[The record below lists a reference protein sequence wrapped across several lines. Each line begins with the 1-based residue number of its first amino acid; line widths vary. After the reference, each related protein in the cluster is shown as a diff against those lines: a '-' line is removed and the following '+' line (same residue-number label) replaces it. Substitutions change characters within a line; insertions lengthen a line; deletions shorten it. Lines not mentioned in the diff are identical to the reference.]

1 MLLHKKVCELYGIN
15 RNELA
20 EMLGV
25 AKTTLDSWSD
35 QSRMTKASKFTL
47 ELMIDNFEK
56 TALLKSLRDNFSKL
70 NAFDSI
76 KTETMAVSES
86 GSSKEVSD
94 VHKELIDRIN
104 FILLE
109 TNTNIIEASRKM
121 RSESFEELDKILKM
135 QIYPSNSFLRSFSIS
150 FSISYDWL
158 ISGNGHPFEFP
169 MTSVQGRKN
178 ISLNTEKIYL
188 FYNEDE
194 KDGNYL
200 KGMLQERDGNFFS
213 LAIGLSL
220 NFDTP
225 LNSADCLHL
234 ADLYEI
240 FDKCVGII
248 SFLSLTQDEYDKIC
262 SKDFYPKEILDKAK
276 TSNLLQ
282 DLFLLK
288 YSNKD
293 QYGKYFAE
301 RLDFLK
307 KIEKE
312 ERNKPSF

>member
-1 MLLHKKVCELYGIN
+1 
-15 RNELA
+15 
-20 EMLGV
+20 
-25 AKTTLDSWSD
+25 
-35 QSRMTKASKFTL
+35 
-47 ELMIDNFEK
+47 
-56 TALLKSLRDNFSKL
+56 
-70 NAFDSI
+70 
-76 KTETMAVSES
+76 
-86 GSSKEVSD
+86 
-94 VHKELIDRIN
+94 
-104 FILLE
+104 
-109 TNTNIIEASRKM
+109 
-121 RSESFEELDKILKM
+121 M
-135 QIYPSNSFLRSFSIS
+135 QIYPNNSFLRSFSIS

-178 ISLNTEKIYL
+178 ISLNTKKIYL

-194 KDGNYL
+194 KEGKYL
-200 KGMLQERDGNFFS
+200 EGMLQERDGNFFS

-225 LNSADCLHL
+225 LNSADCLYL
-234 ADLYEI
+234 TDLYEI
-240 FDKCVGII
+240 FDKCKGII

-262 SKDFYPKEILDKAK
+262 SKDFYPKEVLDKAK

-293 QYGKYFAE
+293 QYGKYFVE

-307 KIEKE
+307 KIKKE

>member
-56 TALLKSLRDNFSKL
+56 TALLKSLRDNFNKL

-240 FDKCVGII
+240 FDKCKGII

-288 YSNKD
+288 YSDKD
-293 QYGKYFAE
+293 QCGKYFAE

-307 KIEKE
+307 KIEQE